1 MLGAAIQ
8 MAVLLSSIHFPFI
21 QSLTNLCTYK
31 YHTLSHIVELF
42 SQLPIK
48 QYRVNLKP
56 LSPSHRYIYST
67 TLKVR
72 LYTLFGKNLQGEKA
86 IHNILFKW
94 FLALEWLDLLI
105 WIVDIC
111 WLLNKELLVCEQKVH
126 KSLDPKQDMFSQK
139 YLKKQSPAPLH
150 VASSGTISEIL
161 ESGSTIRRNSH

>member
-31 YHTLSHIVELF
+31 YHTLSHIVELV

-67 TLKVR
+67 TLKVK
-72 LYTLFGKNLQGEKA
+72 LYTVFGKTLQGEKA
-86 IHNILFKW
+86 IHNIVFKW
-94 FLALEWLDLLI
+94 FVAL
-105 WIVDIC
+105 
-111 WLLNKELLVCEQKVH
+111 
-126 KSLDPKQDMFSQK
+126 
-139 YLKKQSPAPLH
+139 
-150 VASSGTISEIL
+150 G
-161 ESGSTIRRNSH
+161 